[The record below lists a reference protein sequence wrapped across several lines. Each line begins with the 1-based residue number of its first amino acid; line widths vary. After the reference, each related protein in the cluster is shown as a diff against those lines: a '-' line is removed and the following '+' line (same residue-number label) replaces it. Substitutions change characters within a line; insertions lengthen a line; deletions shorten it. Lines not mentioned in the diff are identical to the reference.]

1 MQVKLLRTL
10 VGSAALAG
18 VLAVATPTAANAQM
32 GFVAQ
37 ASYAIDGAE
46 ALGIGGGV
54 NFGIGSLTEKYGIRL
69 ETTFDYFLV
78 DDPASLWQINGNL
91 LYDLKSVPNLYL
103 GAGVNYSKFG
113 NDGGEACVGTVCV
126 DFDGASNS
134 DIGLNILGGYKL
146 GSGKMA
152 PFVQARFELGGGEQ
166 LVVTGGIRF

>member
-18 VLAVATPTAANAQM
+18 VLAVATPNTATAQI

-37 ASYAIDGAE
+37 ASYAIDGVE
-46 ALGIGGGV
+46 EIGIGGGV
-54 NFGIGSLTEKYGIRL
+54 NFGIGSLTEKYGIKL

-78 DDPASLWQINGNL
+78 EDPAKFWQINGNL

-103 GAGVNYSKFG
+103 GTGLNYSKSSVDLPG
-113 NDGGEACVGTVCV
+113 SACDIV
-126 DFDGASNS
+126 DCSAS

-166 LVVTGGIRF
+166 FVVTGGIRF

>member
-10 VGSAALAG
+10 VGGAAFAG
-18 VLAVATPTAANAQM
+18 LLAVATPNTASAQI

-54 NFGIGSLTEKYGIRL
+54 NFGIGSLTEKHGIRL

-78 DDPASLWQINGNL
+78 DDPASLWQVNGNL
-91 LYDLKSVPNLYL
+91 LYDLKSVQNLYL
-103 GAGVNYSKFG
+103 GAGMNYSKSSVDIPG
-113 NDGGEACVGTVCV
+113 SACDIV
-126 DFDGASNS
+126 DCSSS

-166 LVVTGGIRF
+166 FVVTGGIRF

>member
-10 VGSAALAG
+10 VGGVAFAG
-18 VLAVATPTAANAQM
+18 LLAVATPNTASAQM

-54 NFGIGSLTEKYGIRL
+54 NFGIGSLTEKYGIKL

-103 GAGVNYSKFG
+103 GAGMNYSKTG
-113 NDGGEACVGTVCV
+113 VDGEACVGTVCV
-126 DFDGASNS
+126 DFDGGSGS